1 MRANIVLGTCFF
13 VLFGISGCNRQ
24 PAPPAFTPGLG
35 EIMTLN
41 QMRHA
46 KLWFAGAAGNWDLAK
61 YELDELNEGLEDAAR
76 FHPTHK
82 DVKLPIPDLITKIMT
97 PAVKQLEEAADAKDE
112 ARFVKAFD
120 ELTDACNRCHEA
132 THFGFNRVTRPSTNP
147 YSNQAFEPAH

>member
-1 MRANIVLGTCFF
+1 
-13 VLFGISGCNRQ
+13 
-24 PAPPAFTPGLG
+24 
-35 EIMTLN
+35 MTLN
-41 QMRHA
+41 QMRHT

-82 DVKLPIPDLITKIMT
+82 DVTLPIPDLITKIMT
-97 PAVKQLEEAADAKDE
+97 PAVHQLEEAADTKDE
-112 ARFVKAFD
+112 ARFIKAFD

-132 THFGFNRVTRPSTNP
+132 TNFGFNRVTRPSTNP